1 MINKI
6 LVPVDGSESSQR
18 ALDLALDIAKKYEA
32 ELSILT
38 IVEFIGLPAEV
49 IPAYVQATNKYYR
62 EVLAKAVEKAEK
74 SLKKVSGKL
83 LEGYPPD
90 IIVNEAGKGG
100 CDLIVMGRRGQ
111 GHLAHTL
118 LGSVSDRVADSA
130 PCPLLIVK

>member
-83 LEGYPPD
+83 LGGYPPD
-90 IIVNEAGKGG
+90 IIVNEAKRSG

-111 GHLAHTL
+111 SHLTHTL